1 MFIAGG
7 VVSLFT
13 HLTGAADEA
22 FFLRQLTDLFGGAK
36 VHKLLA
42 FKGGA
47 G

>member
-7 VVSLFT
+7 GVSLFT
-13 HLTGAADEA
+13 HLTGVPDQPSL
-22 FFLRQLTDLFGGAK
+22 LRQLTDSFGGAK

-42 FKGGA
+42 CKGEA